1 MIITDVMMP
10 NMDGLELI
18 KRIRKEQDTRHLPV
32 IVVSARVE
40 DGDKLAGL
48 EAGAEVYLGKPFV
61 PAELM
66 LRIRKLLEQREV
78 LKQKYSKVIEE
89 ADKTANEQ
97 LELDMSET
105 EQEYMNKVDMYI
117 RENIMDS
124 KLDAAVLAD
133 HMNTS
138 LTTLNRKVKSITG
151 TNTTNYIRLSKLG
164 RASQLLMNTDMYMGE
179 IQAVCGFESPSYFS
193 RSFKAEFGMTPS
205 EYRKKMRM

>member
-1 MIITDVMMP
+1 
-10 NMDGLELI
+10 
-18 KRIRKEQDTRHLPV
+18 
-32 IVVSARVE
+32 
-40 DGDKLAGL
+40 
-48 EAGAEVYLGKPFV
+48 
-61 PAELM
+61 M

-78 LKQKYSKVIEE
+78 LKQKYSKAIEE

-164 RASQLLMNTDMYMGE
+164 RASRLLMNTDMYMGE

-205 EYRKKMRM
+205 EYRKKMRK

>member
-1 MIITDVMMP
+1 M
-10 NMDGLELI
+10 
-18 KRIRKEQDTRHLPV
+18 
-32 IVVSARVE
+32 E

-78 LKQKYSKVIEE
+78 LKQKYSKVIAE

-151 TNTTNYIRLSKLG
+151 TNTTNYIRMSKLG

-179 IQAVCGFESPSYFS
+179 IQAVCGYKSPNLLS
-193 RSFKAEFGMTPS
+193 RSNKAELRMTVS
-205 EYRKKMRM
+205 ELWSSLRK